1 MTESDASIDQYAHL
15 AYGQAELQAAM
26 RTHYDKII
34 DFVTSEPFKAL
45 MEEMSR
51 LSHLERPQFVHD
63 VLLDKAEL
71 KRRRVV
77 VPDGILIQRS
87 AFGDRRPTLFA
98 VKHFLPERYS
108 DVWQNVNITFDN
120 LYLDG
125 EIARDRETCWRPPL
139 PPDVQAQAMADGLE
153 LEELDTRRAVA

>member
-1 MTESDASIDQYAHL
+1 MTGSDASIDRYAHL
-15 AYGQAELQAAM
+15 AYSQAELQTAM

-45 MEEMSR
+45 MAEMST
-51 LSHLERPQFVHD
+51 LSHLARPQFVHD

-71 KRRRVV
+71 ERRRVV
-77 VPDGILIQRS
+77 VPEGILIQRS

-98 VKHFLPERYS
+98 VKHFLPEKYS

-125 EIARDRETCWRPPL
+125 EIARDRDSCWRAPL

-153 LEELDTRRAVA
+153 LEELDARRAIA